1 MENYNTTIYKDKN
14 KSFLLQLE
22 IPQYIKGES
31 PEYNFEAIGNRGL
44 YDFNDYSAPHH
55 LLSHNHLLSLN
66 EIYKQLKEI
75 PYNFTIGYSKEKEE
89 YLAPHPI
96 SGNITD
102 WGNERTYVLSV
113 INAKR
118 KAPFAEHIIAKS
130 PESSYIYAKDM
141 IKGRW
146 EPGEAAILTNA
157 YSSYCYARDVIKDRW
172 EPAES
177 IISKSAQYSYCYAK
191 YILKGRFELGENAIA
206 TVSPDNYLD
215 LRWPYSYAKE
225 IIGGRF
231 PLAEETIMK
240 NDRCIYI
247 YARDVIK
254 GRWPEAEPIISKNI
268 KISFYYAYEVI
279 KGRFLMAEKNM
290 IKDLRIKGARDY
302 KNLFNLKKVN
312 NEFVPNG
319 DKNDPR

>member
-1 MENYNTTIYKDKN
+1 MGNYNTTIYKEKN

-31 PEYNFEAIGNRGL
+31 PDYNFEAIGNRGL

-66 EIYKQLKEI
+66 EIYKQLKDI
-75 PYNFTIGYSKEKEE
+75 PYNFTIGYSKEAPK

-113 INAKR
+113 INAGR
-118 KAPFAEHIIAKS
+118 RAPFAEHIIAKS
-130 PESSYIYAKDM
+130 PENSYIYAKNM

-146 EPGEAAILTNA
+146 EPGEAAILTNVF
-157 YSSYCYARDVIKDRW
+157 SSYCYVRDIIKGKW

-191 YILKGRFELGENAIA
+191 YILNGRFELGENAIA
-206 TVSPDNYLD
+206 TVIPDNFE

-231 PLAEETIMK
+231 PLAEETIIK
-240 NDRCIYI
+240 SDRYIYI

-254 GRWPEAEPIISKNI
+254 GRWPEAEAKLSENVIYSYK
-268 KISFYYAYEVI
+268 YAEDVI
-279 KGRFLMAEKNM
+279 RGRFLIAEKNM
-290 IKDLRIKGARDY
+290 IKDLRKKGARDY
-302 KNLFNLKKVN
+302 KQLFNLKK
-312 NEFVPNG
+312 NEFVRNG
-319 DKNDPR
+319 D